1 MGNGGEYEDDQG
13 ESKPATRSRGKK
25 GSGSTPSSQPTNGRR
40 KADETPTKTPAKKRA
55 KGNSGSA
62 TKMPDFDD
70 DDDDDDSSI
79 KDEGE
84 GSSGLN
90 SSGKKMTDEEKRK
103 NFLERN
109 RLVRWLPSIGLRTD
123 KSFSVAALKCRQRK
137 KQWLANLQTKVEI
150 FTSENDA
157 LTAQCSSLREEIINL
172 KTLLLAHKDC
182 PVSHS
187 QGLGGNNMVQVMGDV
202 GGNQSNPYGIAM
214 NGNQMMGMQPN
225 QGGMQRR

>member
-1 MGNGGEYEDDQG
+1 MPLDSMPCGLMALTFEILSLCADTLSVGDMSNGGEYEEDQG
-13 ESKPATRSRGKK
+13 DSKPTTRSRGKK

-40 KADETPTKTPAKKRA
+40 KADETPNKTPAKKRT

-62 TKMPDFDD
+62 TKMPDFDDD

-109 RLVRWLPSIGLRTD
+109 RFVRSLDCIGLHTN
-123 KSFSVAALKCRQRK
+123 KSLV
-137 KQWLANLQTKVEI
+137 
-150 FTSENDA
+150 
-157 LTAQCSSLREEIINL
+157 
-172 KTLLLAHKDC
+172 LLH
-182 PVSHS
+182 
-187 QGLGGNNMVQVMGDV
+187 
-202 GGNQSNPYGIAM
+202 
-214 NGNQMMGMQPN
+214 
-225 QGGMQRR
+225 